1 MFALIGQHI
10 ETVDGQSSWTPGPFT
25 DSSSANAPFTHAG
38 PMLFAQPSS
47 ARDQDAGDVSMGMDI
62 DTSMREDPGDVDMYS
77 DSPAKAVRSSE
88 HAVSASEDLQ
98 DSKIGEPS
106 KPTSSSLLSS
116 VLRPINGN
124 AVKRVEKQRSKGPQT
139 KTAEQT
145 SGASDHGEGA
155 LILRETLEQDQGVE
169 GDMTDDSFDEEESP
183 PVSITSHVH
192 PDDRITERFAAE
204 FSCGCDTRNSST
216 SAAT

>member
-1 MFALIGQHI
+1 
-10 ETVDGQSSWTPGPFT
+10 
-25 DSSSANAPFTHAG
+25 
-38 PMLFAQPSS
+38 
-47 ARDQDAGDVSMGMDI
+47 MGMDI